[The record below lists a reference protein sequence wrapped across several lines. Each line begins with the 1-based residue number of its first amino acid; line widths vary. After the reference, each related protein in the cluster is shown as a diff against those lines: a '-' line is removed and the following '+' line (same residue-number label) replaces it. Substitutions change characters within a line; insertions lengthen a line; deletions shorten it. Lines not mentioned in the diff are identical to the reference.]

1 MTITS
6 IDGINMPLDK
16 ILTKKKFSTMVENL
30 VREKRLPYMD
40 AIIHLCEERDIDPLD
55 VKKLISPSLKDK
67 VEVEAMNLNMLPKGN
82 ELPFD

>member
-1 MTITS
+1 
-6 IDGINMPLDK
+6 MPLDK
-16 ILTKKKFSTMVENL
+16 ILTKKKFTTMVEDL
-30 VREKRLPYMD
+30 VRESRMPYMD
-40 AIIHLCEERDIDPLD
+40 AIIHVCEQRDIDPLD